1 MYDVIIIGCGIT
13 GAAIGYSLS
22 KFNLKIAILEREND
36 ISCGTTKANSAILH
50 AGYDPKPGTL
60 MAKLNVRGSLL
71 AKDICRNLD
80 VPYGACGSMVL
91 GFDETDLATVRKLFE
106 RGKANGVEGLRLLSG
121 DEARAMEPNISR
133 DVVGAL
139 YAPTASITS
148 PWELCLALAETAVR
162 NGTELHRNT
171 EVLGMAA
178 ISEGWSISTGRG
190 EFHSRFVINAAGVD
204 ADTVHNMAAEHSF
217 VIISSRGEYD
227 LLDKSE
233 GAKAG
238 CVLFQCPNPNGKG
251 VLVTPTVHG
260 NLLVGP
266 TAEIVAHDDTSVTA
280 EGVRKLRETA
290 KRSVPGIDFRQTIRS
305 FAGVRAISDTGDFVI
320 GEAAPGF
327 FDAAGICSPGL
338 TAAPAIGEYLTG
350 LLKAAG
356 LELIPK
362 ENFINTRERVRFN
375 ELSDDKRRAL
385 VEENH
390 AYGRIVCRCETVT
403 EGEILDA
410 LNSPIPPV
418 SVDGVKRRCNPGMGR
433 CQGGFCAP
441 RVVELLA
448 RHYGVAM
455 DAIEQ
460 DKSGS
465 WLLSGETKGGQAHV

>member
-13 GAAIGYSLS
+13 GAAVGYSLS
-22 KFNLKIAILEREND
+22 KFNLKTAILEREND

-80 VPYGACGSMVL
+80 VPYGACGSLVL
-91 GFDETDLATVRKLFE
+91 GFDETDLATLEKLFK
-106 RGKANGVEGLRLLSG
+106 RGKANGVERLRLLSG
-121 DEARAMEPNISR
+121 DEARAMEPTISKE
-133 DVVGAL
+133 VVGAL
-139 YAPTASITS
+139 HAATAAITS

-171 EVLGMAA
+171 EVLGMTETP
-178 ISEGWSISTGRG
+178 EGWSISTNQG
-190 EFHSRFVINAAGVD
+190 EFHSRFVINATGVD

-227 LLDKSE
+227 LLDKCE

-266 TAEIVAHDDTSVTA
+266 TAEVVAHDDTSVTA

-290 KRSVPGIDFRQTIRS
+290 KRSVPGVDFRQTIRS

-338 TAAPAIGEYLTG
+338 TAAPAIGEYLTE
-350 LLKAAG
+350 LLKEAG

-362 ENFINTRERVRFN
+362 ENFINSRKRVYFKA
-375 ELSDDKRRAL
+375 LSDDKRRAL
-385 VEENH
+385 IEENST
-390 AYGRIVCRCETVT
+390 YGRIVCRCETVT

-418 SVDGVKRRCNPGMGR
+418 SVDGVKRRVSPGMGR

-448 RHYGVAM
+448 RHYGVTP

-465 WLLSGETKGGQAHV
+465 WLLSGETKGGPDHV